1 MNTEV
6 IKGILS
12 LLVVVGV
19 GVCLWLLFYY
29 PLPQGSRDII
39 LIVIG
44 ALVATFKDIYG
55 YYFGSSEGSTRKTEL
70 LTGGTGGNAGRARIA
85 TMMLLVGICSLL
97 FFAGCATTETPQSI
111 AAKSLLTSRQAIITS
126 AEAANDLCSQGV
138 MKQSDCDK
146 ARDLYKQ
153 GQAAYNAASDGFLLY
168 LQSGNMADE
177 AAFEALRARL
187 SNINSDL
194 VVLLQAFGG
203 GAK

>member
-1 MNTEV
+1 MNTEI

-12 LLVVVGV
+12 LLVVIGV
-19 GVCLWLLFYY
+19 GVCLWLLFCY

-55 YYFGSSEGSTRKTEL
+55 YYFGSSEGSTRKTEI
-70 LTGGTGGNAGRARIA
+70 LTGGTGGNSGRARIA
-85 TMMLLVGICSLL
+85 MLMLLAGLCSLM
-97 FFAGCATTETPQSI
+97 FFSGCATTESAQSI
-111 AAKSLLTSRQAIITS
+111 AAKSLLSTRAAIITS
-126 AEAANDLCSQGV
+126 AQAADDLCTQGI
-138 MKQSDCDK
+138 MKQADCDK
-146 ARDLYKQ
+146 ALELYKQ

-168 LQSGNMADE
+168 LETGALTDE
-177 AAFEALRARL
+177 AQFEALRSRL

-194 VVLLQAFGG
+194 TAVLQSFTG